1 MISEEEQEDIKDNQ
15 YLKFV
20 KNQYSLAGRPAPI
33 NITIT
38 IRLGKNDVQKIV
50 RQVLDC
56 FSLPLNCRID
66 FWAILSSHS
75 R

>member
-1 MISEEEQEDIKDNQ
+1 MIDDEEHDEIKDNG

-20 KNQYSLAGRPAPI
+20 KNQYSLAGRPVPI

-38 IRLGKNDVQKIV
+38 IRIGKSDVQKII

-56 FSLPLNCRID
+56 FTLPVNCRID
-66 FWAILSSHS
+66 FWAILSSLS